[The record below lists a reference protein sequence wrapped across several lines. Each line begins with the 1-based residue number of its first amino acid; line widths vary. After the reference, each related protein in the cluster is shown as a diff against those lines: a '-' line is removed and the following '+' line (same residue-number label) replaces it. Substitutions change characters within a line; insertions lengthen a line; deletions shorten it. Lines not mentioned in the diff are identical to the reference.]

1 MNLALLV
8 SRTLALAGVAFFFAT
23 LATPAPEGLTPAGW
37 HTLGAGVLMAAFW
50 ISEILPFPVTALLPL
65 VLFPAAGIAP
75 VEAAAAP
82 YSNPVIYLF
91 LGGIFI
97 ALAMESSNLHRRI
110 ALRIIRVAGTGRRE
124 IVGGFL
130 AASFFLSMWVSN
142 TAVAVMMLPIAVSVL
157 ALFHHDG
164 DRAFAPA
171 LMLAV
176 SYGAS
181 LGGMSTLV
189 GTPPN
194 AILAGF
200 LRENYGV
207 EIGFLGW
214 MILALPVALILGG
227 VAWFLLTRGA
237 LRLSRED
244 LPGGREILL
253 RAEEDLGAMSRREK
267 IVAAVFALTASF
279 WVARGFLE
287 DLLPWLNDATI
298 AMAGGLSLFM
308 LPARSGGPERILS
321 WKDCQKI
328 PWDILILIGGGL
340 SLAAAIQKNGV
351 ADWIG
356 QSLAA
361 AADRL
366 PATLMLFLLILAII
380 CLSEIAS
387 NSASTVTFL
396 PIVAALAVAL
406 GLPPV
411 QLAAAVALGSSC
423 GFMLP
428 ISSPPNAIVFGSGRI
443 TMREMAHAGLFM
455 NILGWLVLSSWLA
468 WVAPKLPW
476 LAD

>member
-1 MNLALLV
+1 MNAPLLL
-8 SRTLALAGVAFFFAT
+8 SRTLAGAGVAFFVAT
-23 LATPAPEGLTPAGW
+23 LATTAPEGLTQAGW
-37 HTLGAGVLMAAFW
+37 HTLGAGGLMAAFW

-65 VLFPAAGIAP
+65 VVFPATGIAS

-82 YSNPVIYLF
+82 FSNSVIYLF

-97 ALAMESSNLHRRI
+97 ALAMESSHLHRRI
-110 ALRIIRVAGTGRRE
+110 ALRIIRVAGTGRRAV
-124 IVGGFL
+124 IGGFL

-157 ALFHHDG
+157 GLFQLDE
-164 DRAFAPA
+164 DRDFAPA
-171 LMLAV
+171 LVLSV
-176 SYGAS
+176 CYGATI
-181 LGGMSTLV
+181 GGMSTLV

-200 LRENYGV
+200 LRENYDI

-214 MILALPVALILGG
+214 MILALPVSLILA
-227 VAWFLLTRGA
+227 VAAWFILTRVA
-237 LRLSRED
+237 HRLSGED
-244 LPGGREILL
+244 LAGSREILA
-253 RAEEDLGAMSRREK
+253 RAEEDLGTMSRREK
-267 IVAAVFALTASF
+267 TVATVFILTASL

-287 DLLPWLNDATI
+287 DFLPWLNDATI

-308 LPARSGGPERILS
+308 LPARSGSSEPILS

-356 QSLAA
+356 NSLAT
-361 AADRL
+361 ADRL
-366 PATLMLFLLILAII
+366 PATVLLFLLIFVVI
-380 CLSEIAS
+380 CLSELAS
-387 NSASTVTFL
+387 NSATTLTFL
-396 PIVAALAVAL
+396 PIVTALAVAL
-406 GLPPV
+406 GLPPIP
-411 QLAAAVALGSSC
+411 LAAAVALGSTC

-428 ISSPPNAIVFGSGRI
+428 ISSPPNAIVFGSGRVTI
-443 TMREMAHAGLFM
+443 REMARAGLFM
-455 NILGWLVLSSWLA
+455 NILGWLMLSSWLA